1 MYKLNHDSKMEKFD
15 VQKIR
20 DLFPI
25 LSEKVHGKNLIYFD
39 NAASTQKPIS
49 VIERVAEFYKKENS
63 NVHRGVH
70 KLSQLATHEFESA
83 RKKIQKFINAKKSSE
98 IIFTRGTTEAINL
111 VAHSFAKNF
120 LNEGDEVIISH
131 LEHHSNIVPWQIVCE
146 EKNAKLRIIPIDT
159 NGEILFEEFEKLI
172 NEKTKFISVIH
183 VSNSLGTVNPIE
195 RIIAKAHEHN
205 IPVMIDGAQSIQ
217 HTFID
222 VQKLDA
228 DFFAFSGHKIYAP
241 TGIGV
246 LYGKENWLEKLPPYQ
261 GGGDMILSVSFEKTT
276 YNELP
281 YKFEAGTPNIS
292 GAIGLGAAIDFIS
305 SIGIHE
311 IEKYENELINYA
323 LEKISSLTKVRI
335 IGEPEKRAGVIAF
348 ILAGIHPHD
357 IGTILD
363 REGVAIRTGHHC
375 TQPIMKFFNLPA
387 TARASFGI
395 YNTKDEVDIFCDA
408 ILKVFKVFE

>member
-195 RIIAKAHEHN
+195 RIIARAHEHN

-395 YNTKDEVDIFCDA
+395 YNTKEEVDIFCDA

>member
-195 RIIAKAHEHN
+195 RIIARAHEHN

-292 GAIGLGAAIDFIS
+292 GAIGLGATIDFIS

-395 YNTKDEVDIFCDA
+395 YNTKEEVDIFCDA

>member
-1 MYKLNHDSKMEKFD
+1 MYKLNHDAKMEKFD

-25 LSEKVHGKNLIYFD
+25 LSEKIHGKNLIYCD

-195 RIIAKAHEHN
+195 RIIARAHEHN